1 MKRRLLVI
9 LLGIVLTGCGE
20 GAHGF
25 FHKAPAS
32 RKTVAIEMKE
42 FRFVPN
48 QITIDAGRITFD
60 IRNSG
65 ALPHVFQITG
75 PGVDTHIALLPD
87 ASTTFDVLLTTPG
100 TYTLICPLPMHPEEG
115 MQGSILLR

>member
-1 MKRRLLVI
+1 MKQRLLAI
-9 LLGIVLTGCGE
+9 LLGIVLIGSGQ

-32 RKTVAIEMKE
+32 RKTVAVEMKE

-48 QITIDAGRITFD
+48 QITVDAGRITFE

-65 ALPHVFQITG
+65 ALSHVFQITG

-100 TYTLICPLPMHPEEG
+100 AYTLICPIPMHPEGG
-115 MQGSILLR
+115 MLGSILVR